1 MAPGDARVAPRRRR
15 VCAAARVGQLAM
27 RGGLKARERAA
38 QSDKRRN
45 RRAGKAQSDELPNL
59 QRRPGLEGDQPL
71 RNELAMWAR
80 SRRSRAVSAAER
92 GAEADLSAGN
102 HWTALITKAAIIL
115 ITFFSNGNFQDK
127 IVPDSAN
134 SSLQQY
140 IVVVMWI
147 VIGVTSYF
155 RRPIL
160 RIDLTAGFLANF
172 ALYALALVSI
182 SWSYNPVESVTKGA
196 AMCFV
201 IFGAYRLVKTIPF
214 DEIVECIIHGLFLL
228 NASSVFLALFVPD
241 IGILANWQH
250 AGQWNGIFFSKQTLG
265 ICGAL
270 LLFFSSYRLLNPP
283 RRIYHGVAA
292 AMALACV
299 IGSESRG
306 GGAVAVLA
314 VACIYLTGAS
324 MRFARILAF
333 FPFVA
338 SLFGA
343 ALIVYFVRTGNLY
356 LTIFDT
362 DIDFTERTFIWQYA
376 LSHFKNAPLL
386 GYGLNG
392 FWTLKDVKDVFV
404 EQHGWF
410 LDNYHDGYIA
420 IVMETGVIGFCI
432 FVAGYFLYGLRI
444 VREIR
449 DRGALDRNVALT
461 LVYCCLIFFI
471 DFTETFFLRSTNI
484 TSSLLTICI
493 FIAFS
498 QSRLAPKTLV
508 GTVAAPVRL
517 WREGEISTM
526 RRGWRREVSLAP
538 IGRKGAAS

>member
-1 MAPGDARVAPRRRR
+1 MAPGDARLARRRR
-15 VCAAARVGQLAM
+15 SVGAAARVGQLAM
-27 RGGLKARERAA
+27 RGGQRARERAA
-38 QSDKRRN
+38 RSDKPRN
-45 RRAGKAQSDELPNL
+45 RRARRTQPDELPDLRN
-59 QRRPGLEGDQPL
+59 RPRLRGDQPL
-71 RNELAMWAR
+71 RDELAVGAR
-80 SRRSRAVSAAER
+80 PRRGRAVSAAER
-92 GAEADLSAGN
+92 GAETDLSAGN
-102 HWTALITKAAIIL
+102 HWTALVTKGAIIL

-127 IVPDSAN
+127 IIPDSAN

-140 IVVVMWI
+140 IVVAMWI
-147 VIGVTSYF
+147 MIGGASYF
-155 RRPIL
+155 RRTIL
-160 RIDLTAGFLANF
+160 RIDLTAGLLANF
-172 ALYALALVSI
+172 ALYALALISI

-201 IFGAYRLVKTIPF
+201 IFGAYRLVRTTPF

-241 IGILANWQH
+241 IGVLANWQH

-333 FPFVA
+333 FPFVT

-343 ALIVYFVRTGNLY
+343 ALIIYFVRTGNLY

-420 IVMETGVIGFCI
+420 IVMETGAIGFCI
-432 FVAGYFLYGLRI
+432 FVASYFLYGLRI
-444 VREIR
+444 VGEIR

-484 TSSLLTICI
+484 TSSVLTICI

-498 QSRLAPKTLV
+498 RSRLALKSLV
-508 GTVAAPVRL
+508 RTSAAPARL

-526 RRGWRREVSLAP
+526 RRGWRTTS
-538 IGRKGAAS
+538 

>member
-1 MAPGDARVAPRRRR
+1 MAPGDARGASPGRR
-15 VCAAARVGQLAM
+15 VRAVAHFGQLAM
-27 RGGLKARERAA
+27 RGRQRARERIAR
-38 QSDKRRN
+38 SDNRRT
-45 RRAGKAQSDELPNL
+45 RRAGQTLFDESPNL
-59 QRRPGLEGDQPL
+59 QK
-71 RNELAMWAR
+71 R
-80 SRRSRAVSAAER
+80 SRLMADRPLQDELGMLARPEGRRTRSAAER
-92 GAEADLSAGN
+92 GPDTDPSAPN
-102 HWTALITKAAIIL
+102 HWTALVIKAAVIL

-127 IVPDSAN
+127 IIPDSAT

-140 IVVVMWI
+140 IVIVMWI
-147 VIGVTSYF
+147 VIAGASYF
-155 RRPIL
+155 RRSVV
-160 RIDLTAGFLANF
+160 RIEMTMGFFANF
-172 ALYALALVSI
+172 SLYALALVSI
-182 SWSYNPVESVTKGA
+182 SWSYNPIESVTKGA

-201 IFGAYRLVKTIPF
+201 IFGAYRLVRTMPF

-228 NASSVFLALFVPD
+228 NASSVFLALFVPS

-270 LLFFSSYRLLNPP
+270 LMFFSSYRLLNPP
-283 RRIYHGVAA
+283 RRIYHVIAA
-292 AMALACV
+292 LAGLACV

-314 VACIYLTGAS
+314 VACVYLTGVS
-324 MRFARILAF
+324 TRFAKILAF

-338 SLFGA
+338 SLFGV
-343 ALIVYFVRTGNLY
+343 ALIFYFVRTGSLY

-376 LSHFKNAPLL
+376 LSHFKDAPFL

-392 FWTLKDVKDVFV
+392 FWTLKEIKDVFV
-404 EQHGWF
+404 QQHGWF

-420 IVMETGVIGFCI
+420 IVMETGVVGFCI
-432 FVAGYFLYGLRI
+432 FLASYFLYGLRI
-444 VREIR
+444 AGEIR

-484 TSSLLTICI
+484 TSSLLTMCI

-498 QSRLAPKTLV
+498 RAQRAPAR
-508 GTVAAPVRL
+508 AARTATAPA
-517 WREGEISTM
+517 G
-526 RRGWRREVSLAP
+526 RRRAT
-538 IGRKGAAS
+538 A